1 MGVRPL
7 RRYDQRHP
15 ANKARWCP
23 RLVDSAQS
31 GPNLERQL
39 DAAHGVRRWPGAVL
53 GGRRHQVFPA
63 GDGPVGMN
71 RTGLFLEERTW
82 NPEAKVFQTELSI
95 LPFGPC
101 LGMKK
106 LFQDA
111 GFIEPAA
118 GGGETGTNFRAPRL
132 REALDQV
139 ADGSGFDFGDGHQLA
154 TTGTATLA
162 ATNLATLA
170 LFGLDGCVHY
180 SIRQDLHQR
189 QHLPQAGRPG
199 RDGY

>member
-1 MGVRPL
+1 TV
-7 RRYDQRHP
+7 
-15 ANKARWCP
+15 
-23 RLVDSAQS
+23 
-31 GPNLERQL
+31 
-39 DAAHGVRRWPGAVL
+39 HGVRRWLSAVL

-71 RTGLFLEERTW
+71 RTRLFLEERTR
-82 NPEAKVFQTELSI
+82 NTQAKIFQAELSI
-95 LPFGPC
+95 LRFGPG
-101 LGMKK
+101 LGMEK

-111 GFIEPAA
+111 GFTEPAA

-170 LFGLDGCVHY
+170 LFGLGGCVHH
-180 SIRQDLHQR
+180 S
-189 QHLPQAGRPG
+189 
-199 RDGY
+199 